1 MLDELRNSATFQD
14 DDEPL
19 FEEIEQPAPTPRG
32 GQLLGMTAPQRL
44 VVALLLFFMVFV
56 LGSFCLVI
64 TQRVVPPL
72 Y

>member
-19 FEEIEQPAPTPRG
+19 FEEVVEPVQKSSNL
-32 GQLLGMTAPQRL
+32 LLGMTAPQRL
-44 VVALLLFFMVFV
+44 VVALLLFFMIFV
-56 LGSFCLVI
+56 LGAFCLVI
-64 TQRVVPPL
+64 TERVVPPL